1 MAPYGITPIL
11 ISPLIYSH
19 VNPYGI
25 FKLDM
30 MERIP
35 IEERQSEIENT
46 SHILI
51 YSLLRVVT
59 ASLVLPPIQFYIV
72 IDRAHQAS

>member
-1 MAPYGITPIL
+1 MILSVLSDKEWQGMMTPEDL
-11 ISPLIYSH
+11 RALSPLIYSH

-35 IEERQSEIENT
+35 IEERQPEIENT
-46 SHILI
+46 LDI
-51 YSLLRVVT
+51 
-59 ASLVLPPIQFYIV
+59 
-72 IDRAHQAS
+72 

>member
-1 MAPYGITPIL
+1 MIQSVLSEKKWLDIMTSEDLRAL
-11 ISPLIYSH
+11 SPLIYSH

-35 IEERQSEIENT
+35 IEERQSEIENPL
-46 SHILI
+46 H
-51 YSLLRVVT
+51 
-59 ASLVLPPIQFYIV
+59 F
-72 IDRAHQAS
+72 